1 MARRVQDREVIT
13 AQRDC
18 QAVPEGVIDPTI
30 GVYDV
35 PQHPVVR
42 VQPDRGVDRVGQ
54 LHRRVDVV
62 VVAVGA
68 QDPANPPTPDGIN
81 DRSMVMGGIDHH
93 HLVVVADQP
102 DVVVYLEVLAVQ

>member
-1 MARRVQDREVIT
+1 MLVPDQYDDGGISGGTLERPAL
-13 AQRDC
+13 QRMLADIE
-18 QAVPEGVIDPTI
+18 AG
-30 GVYDV
+30 
-35 PQHPVVR
+35 
-42 VQPDRGVDRVGQ
+42 
-54 LHRRVDVV
+54 RVDVV